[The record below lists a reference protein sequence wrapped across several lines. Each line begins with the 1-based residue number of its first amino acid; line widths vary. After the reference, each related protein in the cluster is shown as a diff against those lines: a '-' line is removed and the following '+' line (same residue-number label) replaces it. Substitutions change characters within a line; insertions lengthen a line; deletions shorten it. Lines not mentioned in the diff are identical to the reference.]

1 MAISPKLT
9 SVQKKSECW
18 TSDSQIRAFYN
29 IPQQQMTNCSSSTS
43 GRKRQTLT
51 IYCASSYFEQW
62 HMKWDKVLA
71 ASQGFALRSCDILNT
86 LLILF
91 NLNFFI
97 FKYKLVSI
105 STNNYMVIIKQH
117 IRTSQRKA
125 GLSTELSKM
134 CTSSITLTHPTS
146 ALTRKAQAFWD
157 YDNEIHCHC
166 VTLQY
171 FLIDIMTKQY

>member
-1 MAISPKLT
+1 M
-9 SVQKKSECW
+9 QKKSECW